1 MSLRELKVQNFK
13 SKKFYYTKEENEADI
28 EVYNDLSKKID
39 ILNSNINRLKNNF
52 SEYKDAKNMMLK
64 QYSLLRAIE
73 KKFYKDIF
81 NVGKTKALGYLPK
94 TYFNEKGRDINYFI
108 EFAIDNSLEFYIC
121 NRFDNPTIVVYHK
134 KWLEALLYS
143 NKEVVQESGLSLNA
157 DEFVEFVME
166 YDDVDYDKNTELY
179 ILIAMA
185 FNGPRLDKVK

>member
-13 SKKFYYTKEENEADI
+13 LKKFYYTKEENNKDI
-28 EVYNDLSKKID
+28 EIYNDLSKKID
-39 ILNSNINRLKNNF
+39 ILNSNINTLKNNF
-52 SEYKDAKNMMLK
+52 GEYKDAKNMMLK

>member
-13 SKKFYYTKEENEADI
+13 LKKFYYTKEENEADI

-52 SEYKDAKNMMLK
+52 GEYKDAKNMMLK

>member
-1 MSLRELKVQNFK
+1 MVGV
-13 SKKFYYTKEENEADI
+13 I
-28 EVYNDLSKKID
+28 H
-39 ILNSNINRLKNNF
+39 
-52 SEYKDAKNMMLK
+52 
-64 QYSLLRAIE
+64 
-73 KKFYKDIF
+73 KDIF

>member
-13 SKKFYYTKEENEADI
+13 LKKFYYTKEENEADI

-185 FNGPRLDKVK
+185 FNVPRLDKVK

>member
-13 SKKFYYTKEENEADI
+13 LKKFYYTKEENEADI

-134 KWLEALLYS
+134 K
-143 NKEVVQESGLSLNA
+143 
-157 DEFVEFVME
+157 
-166 YDDVDYDKNTELY
+166 
-179 ILIAMA
+179 MA
-185 FNGPRLDKVK
+185 

>member
-13 SKKFYYTKEENEADI
+13 LKKFYYTKEENNKDI
-28 EVYNDLSKKID
+28 EIYNDLSKKID
-39 ILNSNINRLKNNF
+39 ILNSNINTLKNNF

>member
-13 SKKFYYTKEENEADI
+13 LKKFYYTKEENEADI

>member
-13 SKKFYYTKEENEADI
+13 LKKFYYTKEENEADI

-134 KWLEALLYS
+134 KWLEALLYN